1 MNTNLVER
9 DGHRLLV
16 ADASGPLIGRAQ
28 DALDLITLAWEQ
40 DATIVVVPVER
51 FVPEFFRLRSLLAG
65 EFIGKF
71 ANYRAKLAI
80 LGDISD
86 KTAESDSLRDFVREC
101 NRGTSIFF
109 LPDLEA
115 LIAKL
120 TALAGRIG

>member
-1 MNTNLVER
+1 MNATLVER

-16 ADASGPLIGRAQ
+16 ADPSGPLIGRAQ

-40 DATIVVVPVER
+40 DAWIVVVPEER

-65 EFIGKF
+65 EFFQKF
-71 ANYRAKLAI
+71 VNYRAKIAI

-101 NRGTSIFF
+101 NRGRSIFF
-109 LPDLEA
+109 LPDLDA
-115 LIAKL
+115 LSAKL
-120 TALAGRIG
+120 SSLP